1 MVLIRT
7 KDTLY
12 IKRIIGLPGEKVEIR
27 DAKIYIN
34 DNTEPLVEDYLPEPW
49 VLKNDGIVFNVPE
62 GCYLMLGDNRNH
74 SSDAR
79 VWKHDAIAMGMSEEE
94 ADKRQYINKSDIIG
108 KAVFRYWPITEMKF
122 F

>member
-1 MVLIRT
+1 VVPESLFNSPVST
-7 KDTLY
+7 N
-12 IKRIIGLPGEKVEIR
+12 
-27 DAKIYIN
+27 IN
-34 DNTEPLVEDYLPEPW
+34 YCFY
-49 VLKNDGIVFNVPE
+49 GIVFNVPE